1 MARYRIYRYYG
12 GEYPPDIIEVD
23 TYKEAEKLAM
33 AAEDWEIEEI
43 INTLKSVD
51 KVLDTEEYKEFE
63 L

>member
-12 GEYPPDIIEVD
+12 GEHPPDVIEAD

-33 AAEDWEIEEI
+33 AAEHWEIEEI
-43 INTLKSVD
+43 IKTLKSIDEVWD
-51 KVLDTEEYKEFE
+51 IGEHKEFE